1 MTASRMRRARL
12 VALLAGASL
21 AVASVM
27 GPALGYIGQ
36 APVQIGLIGPSGT
49 VPCADDVTITA
60 TVVDTGTGSPI
71 AEQIVT
77 WELSDRV
84 ADDDALSVASSVT
97 DAQGQASVRL
107 SFGETS
113 GTRVVSATVT
123 IVTTPL
129 QVRCDVGLPQ
139 TALARPGDDGSES
152 QALPA
157 NVDPGVP
164 VRTLRIPRLG
174 IRAPI
179 LEGDGA
185 GVPLDAVAHH
195 PGTAWPG
202 QGSNTYLY
210 GHARR
215 GLFRDLWQARTGDLV
230 EVELATG
237 ASVSYR
243 VTEVRPLV
251 EWDDLRVLAPT
262 STERLTLQ
270 TCLWYDLTS
279 PRLVVIAEPVA
290 GAS

>member
-1 MTASRMRRARL
+1 MTALRGHRARL
-12 VALLAGASL
+12 LGLLAGVVL
-21 AVASVM
+21 AAAVVVA
-27 GPALGYIGQ
+27 PALGYIGQ
-36 APVQIGLIGPSGT
+36 APVQIGLTGPSGI
-49 VPCADDVTITA
+49 VSCADDATITA
-60 TVVDTGTGSPI
+60 TVVDTGTGSPV
-71 AEQIVT
+71 AEQVVT
-77 WELSDRV
+77 WDLSDGS
-84 ADDDALSVASSVT
+84 DGDALSATSSVT
-97 DAQGQASVRL
+97 DAQGQATVRL
-107 SFGETS
+107 SFGDVS

-129 QVRCDVGLPQ
+129 RVRCDVGLPQ
-139 TALARPGDDGSES
+139 TALARPGDDDGE
-152 QALPA
+152 ARTLPA
-157 NVDPGVP
+157 TMDPGLP

-179 LEGDGA
+179 LEGDGTD
-185 GVPLDAVAHH
+185 VPLDAVAHH

-210 GHARR
+210 GHARQ

-237 ASVSYR
+237 ALASYR

-251 EWDDLRVLAPT
+251 AWDDLRVLAPT

-270 TCLWYDLTS
+270 TCLWYDRTS

>member
-1 MTASRMRRARL
+1 MTALRIRQPHL

-21 AVASVM
+21 AVASMVA
-27 GPALGYIGQ
+27 PTLGYIGQ
-36 APVQIGLIGPSGT
+36 APVQIGLTGPSGT
-49 VPCADDVTITA
+49 VSCADDVTLTA
-60 TVVDTGTGSPI
+60 TVVDTGTGSPV

-77 WELSDRV
+77 WELSDG
-84 ADDDALSVASSVT
+84 AAEGDSLSGASSVT

-107 SFGETS
+107 SFGDAS

-129 QVRCDVGLPQ
+129 RVRCDDGLPQ
-139 TALARPGDDGSES
+139 TALMRPGDDAREA
-152 QALPA
+152 QAVPA
-157 NVDPGVP
+157 TVDPGLP
-164 VRTLRIPRLG
+164 VRALRIPRLG
-174 IRAPI
+174 IQAPI
-179 LEGDGA
+179 LEGDGTD
-185 GVPLDAVAHH
+185 VPLDAVAHH

-210 GHARR
+210 GHARQ

-230 EVELATG
+230 EVELASG
-237 ASVSYR
+237 AMASYR

-262 STERLTLQ
+262 SNERLTLQ
-270 TCLWYDLTS
+270 TCVWYDLTS
-279 PRLVVIAEPVA
+279 PRLVVIAEPVV